1 MTTPR
6 DGKSSIFKAL
16 RRSVK
21 KLFLRPPVGQVNLGD
36 LDRVRPISENWGFD
50 RGQPLD
56 RHYIDLFLADH
67 AADIR
72 GRVLEIQ
79 DDRYTKRFGADQVTR
94 SDILHY
100 GPGNPA
106 ATIIADLADGDGI
119 PSDAFDCIVCTQTLN
134 LIFDV
139 SAALETLNR
148 ILAPGGVLLATV
160 PAVCRDTPGA
170 KDHFED
176 YWRFTSASS
185 RRLLE
190 GLFAPSD
197 VQIASY
203 GNVYAAVAFLHGL
216 ALEELDVQKLEVH
229 DPKIEVII
237 GWRAKKESLAAG
249 Q

>member
-1 MTTPR
+1 
-6 DGKSSIFKAL
+6 
-16 RRSVK
+16 
-21 KLFLRPPVGQVNLGD
+21 

-79 DDRYTKRFGADQVTR
+79 DDRYTRRFGAEQVTR

-106 ATIIADLADGDGI
+106 ATIIADLTDGDGI
-119 PSDAFDCIVCTQTLN
+119 LSDAFDCIICTQTLH

-170 KDHFED
+170 KDQFED

-185 RRLLE
+185 KRLLE
-190 GLFAPSD
+190 VQFESGD

-203 GNVYAAVAFLHGL
+203 GNVYAAMAFLHGL
-216 ALEELDVQKLEVH
+216 ALDELDIQKLDAH

-237 GWRAKKESLAAG
+237 GWRARK
-249 Q
+249 QT

>member
-1 MTTPR
+1 
-6 DGKSSIFKAL
+6 
-16 RRSVK
+16 
-21 KLFLRPPVGQVNLGD
+21 

-79 DDRYTKRFGADQVTR
+79 DDRYTRRFGAEQVTR

-106 ATIIADLADGDGI
+106 ATIIADLTDGDGI
-119 PSDAFDCIVCTQTLN
+119 PSDAFDCIICTQTLN

-170 KDHFED
+170 KDQFED

-185 RRLLE
+185 KRLLE
-190 GLFAPSD
+190 VQFESGD

-203 GNVYAAVAFLHGL
+203 GNVYAAMAFLHGL
-216 ALEELDVQKLEVH
+216 ALDELDIQKLDAH

-237 GWRAKKESLAAG
+237 GWRARK
-249 Q
+249 QT

>member
-1 MTTPR
+1 MTTLRHGPT
-6 DGKSSIFKAL
+6 GTFKAL
-16 RRSVK
+16 RRRVT
-21 KLFLRPPVGQVNLGD
+21 KLFLRPPLGRVNLGD

-50 RGQPLD
+50 RGQPVD

-79 DDRYTKRFGADQVTR
+79 DDKYTRRFGAEQVTR

-106 ATIIADLADGDGI
+106 ATIIADLTDGDGI
-119 PSDAFDCIVCTQTLN
+119 PSDAFDCIICTQTLN

-170 KDHFED
+170 KDQFED

-185 RRLLE
+185 KRLLE
-190 GLFAPSD
+190 VQFESGD

-203 GNVYAAVAFLHGL
+203 GNVYAAMAFLHGL
-216 ALEELDVQKLEVH
+216 ALDELDIQKLDAH

-237 GWRAKKESLAAG
+237 GWRARK
-249 Q
+249 QT